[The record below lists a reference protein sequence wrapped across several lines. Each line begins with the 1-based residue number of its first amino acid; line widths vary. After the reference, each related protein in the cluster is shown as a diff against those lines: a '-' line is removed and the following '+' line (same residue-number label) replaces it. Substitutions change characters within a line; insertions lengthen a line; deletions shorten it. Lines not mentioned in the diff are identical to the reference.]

1 MIWFLP
7 IGRYIPD
14 ASSAI
19 FNILKVM
26 PLPPSK
32 KSRYGDDDVELLKKV
47 SDNLVTKET
56 FIETLAKHVEQVCP
70 LTVFSFCVKKKDML
84 EGVA

>member
-19 FNILKVM
+19 YNILKLM
-26 PLPPSK
+26 PLHPSK
-32 KSRYGDDDVELLKKV
+32 KSRYGDDDVELLRKV

-70 LTVFSFCVKKKDML
+70 LTVFFFCVKKKDML